1 MKSFCEYV
9 KKYASNFWKVSLDI
23 QNLYFWFPLSLP
35 VVDTE
40 HSWPEKM
47 RDGQIDVDDPIGLL
61 LLPHATSLYFS
72 LLYFAFFLHS
82 IGLLAFTCYV
92 TWLFT
97 FVLYFFTF
105 VHSIGSLAIVSTCY
119 ITYLLLLCTRY
130 LHFGN
135 RDVEWDNLSAT
146 RRGQEGRICEK
157 PGRTNLLITVFLM
170 EWSAGFSLSPTY
182 PEVWSNLRLRQN
194 LQQERRMRSLD
205 KLANHS
211 LPCRELVS
219 ACHQPFRTKN
229 PKPLSA
235 TGKEDEKPGQTC

>member
-1 MKSFCEYV
+1 MKSFCAK
-9 KKYASNFWKVSLDI
+9 KKYASDFRKVSLDI

-105 VHSIGSLAIVSTCY
+105 VHSIGSLAIASTCY
-119 ITYLLLLCTRY
+119 ITYLLLLSAHAICT
-130 LHFGN
+130 L
-135 RDVEWDNLSAT
+135 ET
-146 RRGQEGRICEK
+146 E
-157 PGRTNLLITVFLM
+157 M
-170 EWSAGFSLSPTY
+170 WSGIIFPRQGADRKGGSVRSP
-182 PEVWSNLRLRQN
+182 
-194 LQQERRMRSLD
+194 D
-205 KLANHS
+205 
-211 LPCRELVS
+211 
-219 ACHQPFRTKN
+219 
-229 PKPLSA
+229 
-235 TGKEDEKPGQTC
+235 GQTC